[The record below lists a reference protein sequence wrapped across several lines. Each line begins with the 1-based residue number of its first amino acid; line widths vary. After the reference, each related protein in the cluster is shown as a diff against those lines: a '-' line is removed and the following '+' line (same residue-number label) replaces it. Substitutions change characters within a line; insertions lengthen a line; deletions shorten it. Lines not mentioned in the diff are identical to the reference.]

1 MRKLLG
7 MVAFCFVVCNGFANT
22 VYPPLPRLFAIPA
35 SIPEG
40 QLLAL
45 YQNLEPRILE
55 SEDQEEQEK
64 YLISFNP
71 IIVEYVSKYHKV
83 NLTDFFEMDDA
94 MIFLSG
100 FFIGHFEELEKLELD
115 MNTTVNHPILD
126 CLGEAI
132 GVGKGASNLFQA
144 YKDLIKEGVKWD
156 KVWSFVKNGIRR
168 YVGWIAAGYAIYKF
182 GDCMGWW

>member
-7 MVAFCFVVCNGFANT
+7 VVAFCFVVCNGFANA
-22 VYPPLPRLFAIPA
+22 VYPPLSSLFTKPV

-45 YQNLEPRILE
+45 YQNLDPKILQ
-55 SEDQEEQEK
+55 SEDQDAQEK
-64 YLISFNP
+64 YLLSFNP
-71 IIVEYVSKYHKV
+71 LIVEYLNKYYKE
-83 NLTDFFEMDDA
+83 NLTDYFEMDDA

-100 FFIGHFEELEKLELD
+100 FFIGHFEEFEKLELD
-115 MNTTVNHPILD
+115 LDASVNNPILD

-132 GVGKGASNLFQA
+132 GIGKGASNLFQA
-144 YKDLIKEGVKWD
+144 YKDLIKNGAKWD
-156 KVWSFVKNGIRR
+156 KVWPFIKSGIKR
-168 YVGWIAAGYAIYKF
+168 YVGWIGAGYAIYKF